1 MGATVKVHWLYYTAA
16 AARVPLTLAAWALTV
31 NELEPVQGFVQ
42 QLGVYYPNAVC
53 EKFTWR

>member
-1 MGATVKVHWLYYTAA
+1 VKVHWLYYTAA

-42 QLGVYYPNAVC
+42 QLGVHCPNAVC